1 MRSSILLYCFFVIN
15 NQIMIRKKS
24 KSNRGYKRRK
34 NFKSSGRSRR
44 RQMTGGS
51 RSKSKRH
58 NNSVAPQAL
67 LLGIGALGV
76 AYGLR
81 TKKLAEQT
89 RTEIANLTSPL
100 LNDIN
105 RQKFLL
111 DIEALSYAH
120 NLKVTDQQS
129 LIDNVNADIS
139 NISTEMTE
147 LHDMTNT
154 QLFRYVSELYT
165 KTASSNINP
174 DLNLLIDE
182 LHSETKINNY
192 LTTATQETKQ
202 PNLILI
208 DNFRAV
214 VKMENKKPTTFIVP
228 TDCLLT
234 IIYVLQPQILNLEQI
249 INLYKL
255 LKFNTINL
263 TRMLQYMFM
272 SSNELKPIVLSYVAG
287 NEVLDKLYTMR
298 PNDTIYCMTEKI
310 DGDVTLSGIK
320 NESNVDITQLL
331 SKYVINQFSFKKN
344 LVVLDL
350 SSFNNGQSNKN
361 LLKSLTITK

>member
-1 MRSSILLYCFFVIN
+1 
-15 NQIMIRKKS
+15 MIRKKS

-58 NNSVAPQAL
+58 NNNNNSVAPQAL

-89 RTEIANLTSPL
+89 RTEIANLSSPL
-100 LNDIN
+100 LNNVN
-105 RQKFLL
+105 REKWLL
-111 DIEALSYAH
+111 DIQALSDAH
-120 NLKVTDQQS
+120 NLKVTEQQS

-139 NISTEMTE
+139 KISTEMTA
-147 LHDMTNT
+147 LHDMTNA
-154 QLFRYVSELYT
+154 QLFRYVSDSYT

-174 DLNLLIDE
+174 ELHLLIDE
-182 LHSETKINNY
+182 LQNETKINHY

-208 DNFRAV
+208 DNFSAV
-214 VKMENKKPTTFIVP
+214 VRMNYEKPTTFTVP

-234 IIYVLQPQILNLEQI
+234 IIYVLQPQILNVMQI
-249 INLYKL
+249 VKLYSL

-287 NEVLDKLYTMR
+287 NEVLDKLYTML
-298 PNDTIYCMTEKI
+298 PNDTIYCMTKEI

-320 NESNVDITQLL
+320 NGNNVAITEQLSTYL
-331 SKYVINQFSFKKN
+331 NRQFIVKKN

-361 LLKSLTITK
+361 LLESLTLTK

>member
-1 MRSSILLYCFFVIN
+1 
-15 NQIMIRKKS
+15 
-24 KSNRGYKRRK
+24 
-34 NFKSSGRSRR
+34 
-44 RQMTGGS
+44 MTGGS

-58 NNSVAPQAL
+58 KNNSVAPQAL

-89 RTEIANLTSPL
+89 RTEIANLSSPL
-100 LNDIN
+100 LNNAN
-105 RQKFLL
+105 REKWLL
-111 DIEALSYAH
+111 DIQALSNAH
-120 NLKVTDQQS
+120 NLNVTEQQS
-129 LIDNVNADIS
+129 LIDKVLGDIS
-139 NISTEMTE
+139 NINTEMTT
-147 LHDMTNT
+147 LHDMTNA
-154 QLFRYVSELYT
+154 QLFRYVSDSYT

-174 DLNLLIDE
+174 ELHLLIEE
-182 LHSETKINNY
+182 LQNETKINHY

-208 DNFRAV
+208 DNFSAV
-214 VKMENKKPTTFIVP
+214 VQMNNEKPTTFIVP

-234 IIYVLQPQILNLEQI
+234 IIYVLQPQILNFTQI
-249 INLYKL
+249 VTLYNLL
-255 LKFNTINL
+255 NFNTINL

-298 PNDTIYCMTEKI
+298 PNDTIYFMKKEI
-310 DGDVTLSGIK
+310 DGDTTLSGITNK
-320 NESNVDITQLL
+320 NKEVITEQLSTSL
-331 SKYVINQFSFKKN
+331 NRQFSVKKN

-361 LLKSLTITK
+361 LLESLTITK

>member
-1 MRSSILLYCFFVIN
+1 
-15 NQIMIRKKS
+15 MIRKKS

-58 NNSVAPQAL
+58 KNNSVAPQAL

-89 RTEIANLTSPL
+89 RTEIANLSSPL
-100 LNDIN
+100 LNNAN
-105 RQKFLL
+105 REKWLL
-111 DIEALSYAH
+111 DIQALSNAH
-120 NLKVTDQQS
+120 NLNVTEQQS
-129 LIDNVNADIS
+129 LIDKVNADIS
-139 NISTEMTE
+139 NINTEMTT
-147 LHDMTNT
+147 LHDMTNA
-154 QLFRYVSELYT
+154 QLFRYVSDSYT

-174 DLNLLIDE
+174 ELHLLIEE
-182 LHSETKINNY
+182 LQNETKINHY

-208 DNFRAV
+208 DNFSAV
-214 VKMENKKPTTFIVP
+214 VQMNNEKPTTFIVP

-234 IIYVLQPQILNLEQI
+234 IIYVLQPQILHQEIRNEI
-249 INLYKL
+249 VNLYNL
-255 LKFNTINL
+255 LQFNTINL

-298 PNDTIYCMTEKI
+298 PNDTIYFMKKEK
-310 DGDVTLSGIK
+310 DGDTTLSGIANK
-320 NESNVDITQLL
+320 FNVDITQQL
-331 SKYVINQFSFKKN
+331 STYVIDQFSVKKN

-361 LLKSLTITK
+361 LLESLTITK